1 MTVKQVGRPSKVQ
14 ERTAEILRAT
24 VAVVAREGL
33 AGVTFAKVAEEAGLQ
48 RTLVLH
54 YFGSR
59 EQLLSAFIDHAM
71 GDVGTE
77 ILHRGSGEHSLR
89 DRVAM
94 MLAPGAYQRRD
105 DLVVWKELVTLS
117 ARDPEVA
124 ARMRK
129 LWDSRWLPDLEV
141 QLADG
146 YPGAPPDV
154 VAASAYA
161 LACLFEGHWGFSLQ
175 GVADDDRTQHVQRAA
190 MTILDQVEGRA
201 PWPDH

>member
-14 ERTAEILRAT
+14 ERSAEILRAT

-33 AGVTFAKVAEEAGLQ
+33 AGVTFAKVAEEAGLR

-59 EQLLSAFIDHAM
+59 EELISAFIDHAM

-89 DRVAM
+89 ERVGM
-94 MLAPGAYQRRD
+94 MLAPGAYQSRD

-124 ARMRK
+124 ARMRE
-129 LWDSRWLPDLEV
+129 LWDSRWLPDLEA
-141 QLADG
+141 QLAEEH
-146 YPGAPPDV
+146 PAAPAPA

-175 GVADDDRTQHVQRAA
+175 GVADDDRTRHVQRAA
-190 MTILDQVEGRA
+190 LMILDRLEE
-201 PWPDH
+201 

>member
-1 MTVKQVGRPSKVQ
+1 MTVKQVGRPSKVE
-14 ERTAEILRAT
+14 ERTAEILGAT
-24 VAVVAREGL
+24 LAVVARDGL
-33 AGVTFAKVAEEAGLQ
+33 AGVTFAKVAEEAGLR

-59 EQLLSAFIDHAM
+59 EQLIAAFIDHVM

-77 ILHRGSGEHSLR
+77 ILHRGSDEHPLR
-89 DRVAM
+89 DRVGM
-94 MLAPGAYQRRD
+94 MLAPGAYRSRD

-124 ARMRK
+124 TRMRE
-129 LWDSRWLPDLEV
+129 LWGARWLPDLEA
-141 QLADG
+141 QLSKE
-146 YPGAPPDV
+146 YPSAPAPD

-175 GVADDDRTQHVQRAA
+175 GVADGARTRHVQRAA
-190 MTILDQVEGRA
+190 LGILDRLGR
-201 PWPDH
+201 